1 MNNLQVLFRK
11 EEVAS
16 AQFPPDIFS
25 CLKIFVIGNCSRK
38 KKLLLAGLLLHLHN
52 LEEIEVRNCGQLEE
66 IIAEVFDEFEGEEKE
81 GIVTTKITLPRL
93 RTLELRDLPELK
105 TICSSRKVIV
115 CDSLERVEIIECQKL
130 KRLPHSLPLLNGQLS
145 PPLSLK
151 KIKADK
157 EWWESLDCQDTK
169 NVLQPFFWDPKERDK
184 QMIAYLEV
192 SLSLHSHISFFF
204 VYLSFMDS
212 SLIFLLFSAIHFL
225 KSFKH
230 PFWTGPTY
238 YLSHLPCK
246 SMLYSYYKM
255 VSRVVSFAVLVL

>member
-81 GIVTTKITLPRL
+81 GMVTTKITLPRL

-212 SLIFLLFSAIHFL
+212 SLIFLLFSVIHFL
-225 KSFKH
+225 KSFKY

-246 SMLYSYYKM
+246 SMLYSYCKM